1 MESWHLEGC
10 LPLVAPL
17 TCGNDRTLKDHIS
30 KYQCICLSLLVIIPH
45 HLSISFLVFAAPID
59 CVHDYWLQ
67 SNGHPHIHILWLS
80 SKRSIFTLIASQA
93 TESNRIQSKSILQR
107 SQNQAVAAMQ
117 LLGKKHLIQLMLS
130 CCCGKSLFLLHVF

>member
-17 TCGNDRTLKDHIS
+17 TCGNDRTLEDHIS

-67 SNGHPHIHILWLS
+67 SNGHPHIHIWLS

-130 CCCGKSLFLLHVF
+130 CCCGKSRFLLHVF